1 MNQAYVRRG
10 QENSPDR
17 EFARDID
24 LMEQLEAGVASRL
37 PGNAP
42 EDQEGERRQ
51 TPEEYIAHRK
61 AIIIE
66 RTMAGFHR
74 WLDKRLAIM
83 SYTIEASEAA
93 EAPDDP
99 GGSRE
104 SENRD
109 SGEKKSGD
117 TNRRPKRQLSEDS
130 DPDNSAGGGDDNGQD
145 RGGNK
150 RAKKGK

>member
-1 MNQAYVRRG
+1 
-10 QENSPDR
+10 
-17 EFARDID
+17 
-24 LMEQLEAGVASRL
+24 MEQLETGVASRL
-37 PGNAP
+37 PGDVP

-61 AIIIE
+61 AVIIE
-66 RTMAGFHR
+66 RIMVAFHR
-74 WLDKRLAIM
+74 WLDKRLAIR

-93 EAPDDP
+93 EAAEAADGP
-99 GGSRE
+99 GDSRE
-104 SENRD
+104 SEHWD
-109 SGEKKSGD
+109 SGERKSGD
-117 TNRRPKRQLSEDS
+117 ANRRPKRQFPDDS